1 MSGRMR
7 KTCILPGL
15 GRAQP
20 KYSEAMSGE
29 QIRRMYMTK
38 ELKQEYTLR
47 ITQANKTQ
55 LITILYEMV
64 ILYVDEAEDALAAG
78 DKVAYKS
85 AIRKI
90 RGCMNELTASLHFE
104 YELARNLLQLYL
116 YVNRELVKA
125 SSHYDKD
132 SLEHVRLVIG
142 QLRDAYAQI
151 ESRDTSG
158 PVMGNTQT
166 VYAGLTYGRNTLTEN
181 IGGSDSNRGFC
192 V

>member
-1 MSGRMR
+1 
-7 KTCILPGL
+7 
-15 GRAQP
+15 
-20 KYSEAMSGE
+20 
-29 QIRRMYMTK
+29 MTK

-64 ILYVDEAEDALAAG
+64 LLYVDEAQEALDAG
-78 DKVAYKS
+78 QKMEYKS

-90 RGCMNELTASLHFE
+90 RGCIDELTASLNLD
-104 YELARNLLQLYL
+104 YELAHNLLQLYF
-116 YVNRELVKA
+116 YISRELVKA
-125 SSHYDKD
+125 STHYETEN
-132 SLEHVRLVIG
+132 LEHVRLIIG
-142 QLRDAYAQI
+142 ELHKAYQAI
-151 ESRDTSG
+151 EDQDTSG

-181 IGGSDSNRGFC
+181 IADSVTNRGFC

>member
-1 MSGRMR
+1 
-7 KTCILPGL
+7 
-15 GRAQP
+15 
-20 KYSEAMSGE
+20 
-29 QIRRMYMTK
+29 MTK

-55 LITILYEMV
+55 MITILYE
-64 ILYVDEAEDALAAG
+64 ITLLYLDEAKEALDMEDKA
-78 DKVAYKS
+78 AYKN

-104 YELARNLLQLYL
+104 YELAQNLLQLYL
-116 YVNRELVKA
+116 YINRELVQA
-125 SSHYDKD
+125 GMHYEK
-132 SLEHVRLVIG
+132 ENLVHIETIIR
-142 QLRDAYAQI
+142 QLHDAYKQI
-151 ESRDTSG
+151 EDQDVSG

-181 IGGSDSNRGFC
+181 VADPAANRGFC

>member
-1 MSGRMR
+1 
-7 KTCILPGL
+7 
-15 GRAQP
+15 
-20 KYSEAMSGE
+20 
-29 QIRRMYMTK
+29 MTR

-64 ILYVDEAEDALAAG
+64 LIYIDEAEEALAG
-78 DKVAYKS
+78 DNKADYKC

-90 RGCMNELTASLHFE
+90 RGCMNELTASLNLE
-104 YELARNLLQLYL
+104 YDLAQNLLQLYL
-116 YVNRELVKA
+116 YVNRELVQA
-125 SSHYDKD
+125 SMHCDKEN
-132 SLEHVRLVIG
+132 LEHVRMVIG
-142 QLRDAYAQI
+142 ELQKAYKQI
-151 ESRDTSG
+151 EKQDVSG

-181 IGGSDSNRGFC
+181 ITDPASNRGFC